1 MAQPALAA
9 ADRYGRG
16 PLRVRPLASSAK
28 LGAVVPVRANNR
40 LAPVVWAGVE
50 VPIVPITTVR

>member
-1 MAQPALAA
+1 M
-9 ADRYGRG
+9 
-16 PLRVRPLASSAK
+16 RPVASSAG

-40 LAPVVWAGVE
+40 PAPVVWAGVE